1 MGQTPNSH
9 LAGGE
14 RSEEWGGPSFSP
26 NDEAYRR
33 ALRTFLASQVGFER
47 AQERRHFL
55 IFVLAAAS
63 GITWMMAAWPRL
75 LPSSVRSTLLSV
87 WWLLVAAVL
96 CAALAEYQWLR
107 RSKDARRDL
116 AIIALPGERG
126 NPAA

>member
-1 MGQTPNSH
+1 MGQTSDLQ
-9 LAGGE
+9 LAGAE
-14 RSEEWGGPSFSP
+14 RSEEQGGSPFSP

-47 AQERRHFL
+47 AQGRRHFL
-55 IFVLAAAS
+55 LFVLAAAS
-63 GITWMMAAWPRL
+63 GITWMMAAWPGL

-96 CAALAEYQWLR
+96 CAALAEYQWRR

-116 AIIALPGERG
+116 ATITLPR
-126 NPAA
+126 AAR